1 MADDAFIRQMAIEQ
15 RKRLVAMVMEHFEK
29 RALPLIPVAQRQVAR
44 TEFRD
49 KLMDA
54 VGRYHD
60 YTLDALKAASAT
72 SDSVVNDLYLQQI
85 AEIHR
90 AVTSHG

>member
-1 MADDAFIRQMAIEQ
+1 MADDAFIRQMAVEQ
-15 RKRLVAMVMEHFEK
+15 RKRLVAMMMEHFEK
-29 RALPLIPVAQRQVAR
+29 QVLPLLPSVAR
-44 TEFRD
+44 SSARTAFRD

-90 AVTSHG
+90 AVTRG